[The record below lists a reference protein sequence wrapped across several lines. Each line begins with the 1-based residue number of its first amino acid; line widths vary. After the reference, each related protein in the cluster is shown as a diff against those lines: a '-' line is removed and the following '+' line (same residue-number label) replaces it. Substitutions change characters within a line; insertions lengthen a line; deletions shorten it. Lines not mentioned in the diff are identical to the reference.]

1 VRKAPPKEGPD
12 PGAETNYMSVEVF
25 LDTNILVY
33 AVTGDDEEQSKR
45 KRVLEIIEAED
56 FAISAQVLQ
65 EFYVTVTRKLVE
77 PLTPEQALA
86 WIEELEVF
94 PCVAIEASLVKI
106 AIEISVRYQTSYWDG
121 AILAAAES
129 IGVPRL
135 YSEDLNHGQRYG
147 TVEVLNPFLA

>member
-65 EFYVTVTRKLVE
+65 EFYVTVTRKLAK

>member
-1 VRKAPPKEGPD
+1 
-12 PGAETNYMSVEVF
+12 MSVSVF

-33 AVTGDDEEQSKR
+33 AVTSDQREQTKR
-45 KRVLEIIEAED
+45 LKALEIIETEN

-65 EFYVTVTRKLVE
+65 EFYVTVTRKLAK
-77 PLTPEQALA
+77 PLSPEQAMD
-86 WIEELEVF
+86 WIVELEVF

-121 AILAAAES
+121 AIVAAAES

-147 TVEVLNPFLA
+147 SVEVLNPFL

>member
-1 VRKAPPKEGPD
+1 MRVD
-12 PGAETNYMSVEVF
+12 VF

-33 AVTGDDEEQSKR
+33 AVTSDDREQTKR
-45 KRVLEIIEAED
+45 QRALEIIEAED

-65 EFYVTVTRKLVE
+65 EFYVTVTRKLAE

-129 IGVPRL
+129 ISVPRL
-135 YSEDLNHGQRYG
+135 YSEDLNHGQWYG
-147 TVEVLNPFLA
+147 GVEVLNPFLLS

>member
-1 VRKAPPKEGPD
+1 MAPE
-12 PGAETNYMSVEVF
+12 PGAETNYMSVEIF

-33 AVTGDDEEQSKR
+33 AVTSDDKEQAKR
-45 KRVLEIIEAED
+45 KRVLEIIETAD
-56 FAISAQVLQ
+56 FATSAQVLQ
-65 EFYVTVTRKLVE
+65 EFYVTVTSKLAE
-77 PLTPEQALA
+77 PLAPEQALA

-129 IGVPRL
+129 ISAPRL
-135 YSEDLNHGQRYG
+135 YTEDLNHGQRYG
-147 TVEVLNPFLA
+147 SVEAFNPFI

>member
-1 VRKAPPKEGPD
+1 M
-12 PGAETNYMSVEVF
+12 TVEAF

-33 AVTGDDEEQSKR
+33 AVTGDASQQAKR
-45 KRVLEIIEAED
+45 QRALEIIQVED

-65 EFYVTVTRKLVE
+65 EFYVIVTRKLAE
-77 PLTPEQALA
+77 PLTPGQALE

-94 PCVAIEASLVKI
+94 PCVTTEVSLVKI
-106 AIEISVRYQTSYWDG
+106 AIEISVRYRTSYWDG

-129 IGVPRL
+129 ICAPRL

-147 TVEVLNPFLA
+147 RVEVVNPFLQ

>member
-1 VRKAPPKEGPD
+1 
-12 PGAETNYMSVEVF
+12 MSVEVF

-33 AVTGDDEEQSKR
+33 AVTCDEREGKKR
-45 KRVLEIIEAED
+45 ERSVEIIETEE
-56 FAISAQVLQ
+56 FAISTQVLQ
-65 EFYVTVTRKLVE
+65 EFYVTVTRKLAK

-106 AIEISVRYQTSYWDG
+106 AIENSVRYQTSYWDG
-121 AILAAAES
+121 AILAAAQ
-129 IGVPRL
+129 ITGAPRL

-147 TVEVLNPFLA
+147 SVEVFNPFRV